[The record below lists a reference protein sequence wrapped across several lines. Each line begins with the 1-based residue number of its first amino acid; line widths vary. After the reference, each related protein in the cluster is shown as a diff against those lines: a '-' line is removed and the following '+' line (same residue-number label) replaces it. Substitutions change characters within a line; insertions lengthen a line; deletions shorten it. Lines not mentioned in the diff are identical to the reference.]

1 VDRGEAP
8 NGSRPTPDV
17 TKSNDSDY
25 LAGNST
31 GFKCLDLPFS
41 DMSKSYLAAGDDVS
55 DDEVVRVGLNG
66 FGRIGRNVLRA
77 VLESPRIELVGI
89 NDVMEF
95 DDMAYLAKYDTAMG
109 RLDGVEREGDSLAIG
124 GTSVPLYNV
133 QDPADLPWDEL
144 DVDVALECTGVFRTR
159 EDASAH
165 LDGGADTV
173 IISAPPK
180 GEEPVKQLVYGVN
193 HDEYEGDD
201 VISNAS
207 CTTNSITPVAK
218 VLDAEFGID
227 AGTLTTVHAYTG
239 SQSLIDGPM
248 AKRRRGR
255 AAAENIVPTST
266 GAAGAAQKVLPQ
278 LEGKIDGMAMRVP
291 VPNGSLTEFV
301 VSLDETVT
309 AEAVND
315 AFRDAADSGPL
326 AGVLGYTDDEV
337 VSSDIVGLPFSSY
350 VDLQSTNV
358 IAGGKLLKIL
368 TWYDNEYG
376 FSNRM
381 LDTAAYVYDEA

>member
-1 VDRGEAP
+1 
-8 NGSRPTPDV
+8 
-17 TKSNDSDY
+17 
-25 LAGNST
+25 
-31 GFKCLDLPFS
+31 
-41 DMSKSYLAAGDDVS
+41 MSKSQLAAGDDVT

-66 FGRIGRNVLRA
+66 FGRIGRNVFRA
-77 VLESPRIELVGI
+77 ALESPRIELVGI
-89 NDVMEF
+89 NDVMDF
-95 DDMAYLAKYDTAMG
+95 DDMGYLAKYDTVMG
-109 RLDGVEREGDSLAIG
+109 RLDGVERDGDELTVG
-124 GTSVPLYNV
+124 DTSVPLFNV

-144 DVDVALECTGVFRTR
+144 DVDVALECTGIFRTR
-159 EDASAH
+159 DDASAH

-180 GEEPVKQLVYGVN
+180 GEKPVKQLVYGVN

-248 AKRRRGR
+248 SKRRRGR

-266 GAAGAAQKVLPQ
+266 GAAGAAQEVLPQ

-291 VPNGSLTEFV
+291 VPTGSITEFV
-301 VSLDETVT
+301 VSLDEDVT
-309 AEAVND
+309 EEEVNA

-381 LDTAAYVYDEA
+381 LDMAAYVQDEA